1 MRVRESRPAGK
12 NRIPVELKGRG
23 GGGKQKL
30 SYSLIG
36 TDFKQFLFSFATLGN
51 LSLFLY
57 TDILSRKNK
66 CAKFCCH
73 DTEEIN
79 FHLAACDTAGADVIC
94 GQKGTSYLI

>member
-30 SYSLIG
+30 SYILIG

-51 LSLFLY
+51 LSLFY
-57 TDILSRKNK
+57 IQIYYQEK
-66 CAKFCCH
+66 
-73 DTEEIN
+73 IN
-79 FHLAACDTAGADVIC
+79 AQNFVAMT
-94 GQKGTSYLI
+94 QKRLIFISLHVTLRGLT